1 MSMLVYATHSGGRY
15 LPISDSLKEQPSG
28 KRNLYVNVTN
38 HCNCSCTFCLRQKKH
53 MAEQS
58 TLWYKD
64 GEPGLDEFKAALDA
78 VPWEY
83 FKETVFCGFGEPT
96 MRLDVLVELLHYVKK
111 IQPNLPTRLNTNG
124 LGNLEYGEDI
134 TPKFEGVLD
143 TISISLNASNAE
155 RYYELTRAKYGIQ
168 SYEGM
173 LDFAQKAKRYVPNVV
188 LTIVDHVEG
197 PDEIAKCQK
206 ICDDRG
212 LKLRVRPYEDH

>member
-1 MSMLVYATHSGGRY
+1 MLVYATHAGGRY
-15 LPISDSLKEQPSG
+15 LPIADSLKEQPEG
-28 KRNLYVNVTN
+28 QRNLYINVTN

-64 GEPGLDEFKAALDA
+64 GEPSLARFKKALDA
-78 VPWEY
+78 VPWQY
-83 FKETVFCGFGEPT
+83 FKEIVFCGFGEPT

-111 IQPNLPTRLNTNG
+111 LQPSLPTRLNTNG
-124 LGNLEYGEDI
+124 LANLEYGEDI
-134 TPKFEGVLD
+134 TPKFKGVLD

-155 RYYELTRAKYGIQ
+155 RYYELTRAKYGVK
-168 SYEGM
+168 SYEAM
-173 LDFAQKAKRYVPNVV
+173 LDFAQKAKAYVPNVV

-197 PDEIAKCQK
+197 PDEIAKCQA

-212 LKLRVRPYEDH
+212 LTLRVRPYEDH

>member
-1 MSMLVYATHSGGRY
+1 MLVYATHSGGRY

-83 FKETVFCGFGEPT
+83 FKEIVFCGFGEPT
-96 MRLDVLVELLHYVKK
+96 MRLDVLVELLHYVKT
-111 IQPNLPTRLNTNG
+111 IQPELPTRLNTNG

-168 SYEGM
+168 SYDGM

-212 LKLRVRPYEDH
+212 PNSKGQNYV

>member
-1 MSMLVYATHSGGRY
+1 MSMLVYATHAGGRY
-15 LPISDSLKEQPSG
+15 LPIADSLKEQPEG
-28 KRNLYVNVTN
+28 LRNLYVNVTN

-64 GEPGLDEFKAALDA
+64 GEPRLEEFKAALDA
-78 VPWEY
+78 VPWQY
-83 FKETVFCGFGEPT
+83 FKEIVFCGFGEPT
-96 MRLDVLVELLHYVKK
+96 MRLDVLVELLHYVKT
-111 IQPNLPTRLNTNG
+111 IQPKLPTRLNTNG

-134 TPKFEGVLD
+134 TPKFDNVLD

-155 RYYELTRAKYGIQ
+155 RYYELTRAKFGVP
-168 SYEGM
+168 SYDGM

-197 PDEIAKCQK
+197 PEEIAKCQK

>member
-1 MSMLVYATHSGGRY
+1 MLVYATHSGGRY
-15 LPISDSLKEQPSG
+15 LPIADSLKEQPEG
-28 KRNLYVNVTN
+28 QRNLYINVTN

-64 GEPGLDEFKAALDA
+64 GEPSLEEFKAALDA
-78 VPWEY
+78 VPWQY
-83 FKETVFCGFGEPT
+83 FKEIVFCGFGEPT

-111 IQPNLPTRLNTNG
+111 LQPQLPTRLNTNG
-124 LGNLEYGEDI
+124 LANLEYGEDI
-134 TPKFEGVLD
+134 TPRFANVLD

-155 RYYELTRAKYGIQ
+155 RYYELTRAKYGVQ
-168 SYEGM
+168 SYEAM
-173 LDFAQKAKRYVPNVV
+173 LDFAQKAKAYVPNVV

-212 LKLRVRPYEDH
+212 LTLRVRPYEDH

>member
-1 MSMLVYATHSGGRY
+1 MLVYATHAGGRY
-15 LPISDSLKEQPSG
+15 LPISDSLKEQPEG
-28 KRNLYVNVTN
+28 KRNLYINVTN

-64 GEPGLDEFKAALDA
+64 GEP
-78 VPWEY
+78 
-83 FKETVFCGFGEPT
+83 T
-96 MRLDVLVELLHYVKK
+96 MRLDVLVELLHYVKT
-111 IQPNLPTRLNTNG
+111 IQPELPTRLNTNG

-134 TPKFEGVLD
+134 TPKFDKVLD

-155 RYYELTRAKYGIQ
+155 RYYELTRAKYGIA